1 MLDTKRE
8 RKDNTL
14 MVRVTTKEKNIIK
27 ALAVANGQSI
37 SEFFLERLYKNLSD
51 KEKNLI
57 KILEQQE
64 GL

>member
-1 MLDTKRE
+1 MLDTKKE

-27 ALAVANGQSI
+27 ALAVANGKSI

-51 KEKNLI
+51 KEKELAKLI
-57 KILEQQE
+57 EQQE